1 MEPGPGDPTVG
12 GKTLIDDLNRM
23 TATGELRF
31 WRAHSS
37 DGGRAMLKVYR
48 PEGSRLVL
56 VGASPLETLPP
67 GQTSLFEI
75 RIPVNRNDLI
85 GVYCPDANCVDQM
98 SGGQSLV
105 AEGDRGTSQTADFAS
120 SSGTPAIHAGTTR
133 AFNGPS
139 RGDERL
145 VLPVVGRGP
154 GAAGTQWLSSLELF
168 NTSATEIDVVLFF
181 NRSGQDNTT
190 PAAQASLSVPA
201 RGLVVIDDLLAE
213 AFLLN
218 DANGSVDIQASAP
231 VIAHSRIANVGGADG
246 TYGQLV
252 PAIPERWAMGD
263 DTAPGLDAKVDVV
276 SLFEVRHDADFRTN
290 IGAAN
295 VSGVPLQIEVR
306 AFLDTSP
313 IGQMTVLELPPFSHR
328 QLNGILPTL
337 GIPNGTFGVRLE
349 LAAAA
354 GSAGRFVAYAS
365 VVDNSTGDAVFQ
377 LGERQPQLP

>member
-67 GQTSLFEI
+67 GKTSLFEI

-120 SSGTPAIHAGTTR
+120 SSGTPADPRRHHPGLRRPLAR
-133 AFNGPS
+133 
-139 RGDERL
+139 RDERL

-154 GAAGTQWLSSLELF
+154 GLAGTQWLSSLELF

-181 NRSGQDNTT
+181 NRSGRRQHHARR
-190 PAAQASLSVPA
+190 PGQSVGP
-201 RGLVVIDDLLAE
+201 
-213 AFLLN
+213 
-218 DANGSVDIQASAP
+218 
-231 VIAHSRIANVGGADG
+231 
-246 TYGQLV
+246 
-252 PAIPERWAMGD
+252 
-263 DTAPGLDAKVDVV
+263 
-276 SLFEVRHDADFRTN
+276 
-290 IGAAN
+290 
-295 VSGVPLQIEVR
+295 
-306 AFLDTSP
+306 
-313 IGQMTVLELPPFSHR
+313 
-328 QLNGILPTL
+328 
-337 GIPNGTFGVRLE
+337 
-349 LAAAA
+349 
-354 GSAGRFVAYAS
+354 
-365 VVDNSTGDAVFQ
+365 
-377 LGERQPQLP
+377 GERPGRDRRSPRRGFPAG